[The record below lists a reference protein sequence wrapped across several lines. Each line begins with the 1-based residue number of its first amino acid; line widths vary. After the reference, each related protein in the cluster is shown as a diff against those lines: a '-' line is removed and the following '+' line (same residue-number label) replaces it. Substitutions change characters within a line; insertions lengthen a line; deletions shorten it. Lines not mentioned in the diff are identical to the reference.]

1 MAGRTIQYAEL
12 NASELAKLDPARTIV
27 LMALSPLE
35 VHVDE
40 ALAQL
45 ERAMRGEPPYSRP
58 LLWSMRWV
66 ERS

>member
-35 VHVDE
+35 VHGPH
-40 ALAQL
+40 LPI
-45 ERAMRGEPPYSRP
+45 GSISRCTT
-58 LLWSMRWV
+58 S
-66 ERS
+66 